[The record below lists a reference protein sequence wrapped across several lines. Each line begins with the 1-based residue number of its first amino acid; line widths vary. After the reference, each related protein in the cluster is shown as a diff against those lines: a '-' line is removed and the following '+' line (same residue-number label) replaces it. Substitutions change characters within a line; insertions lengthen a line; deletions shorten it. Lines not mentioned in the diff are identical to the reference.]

1 MMTGV
6 GRPAINTTARKPAR
20 LLHPLLCRVVAEL
33 AQARPVLWIPEQLPC
48 RLDSNGIATVLG
60 VFQLGG
66 DLVVD
71 DGCRHWPMIRRTHRA
86 VRMLTQMAVAG
97 LLPLVAVTTF
107 GAAAASFIRWFGHE

>member
-48 RLDSNGIATVLG
+48 RLDPNGVATVLG

-71 DGCRHWPMIRRTHRA
+71 DGCRHWPMIR
-86 VRMLTQMAVAG
+86 
-97 LLPLVAVTTF
+97 
-107 GAAAASFIRWFGHE
+107 